1 MYEEVNR
8 YGAWSCSTVIYIMR
22 KQERVKPAI
31 SEPFTRDVKGAI
43 HYLEPKRSGLRWEL
57 KEQIESESVP
67 ACPHYLQAFPYPL
80 QPQPGMAKIYRTK
93 TKGPTKFFCLTKE
106 KMILMATAL

>member
-1 MYEEVNR
+1 
-8 YGAWSCSTVIYIMR
+8 MR

-31 SEPFTRDVKGAI
+31 SEPPPPQLWEWDVKGAI
-43 HYLEPKRSGLRWEL
+43 HYLEPRRSGLRWEL

-67 ACPHYLQAFPYPL
+67 ARPHYLQAFPYPL
-80 QPQPGMAKIYRTK
+80 QPQPGMVKIYRTK

-106 KMILMATAL
+106 KMILMAIAL